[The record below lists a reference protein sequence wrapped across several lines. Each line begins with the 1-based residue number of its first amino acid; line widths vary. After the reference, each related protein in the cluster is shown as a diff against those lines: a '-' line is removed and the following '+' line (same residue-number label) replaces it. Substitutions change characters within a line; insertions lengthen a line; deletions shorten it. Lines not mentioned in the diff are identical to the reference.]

1 MSNEKKGS
9 LPATLVTASD
19 ENERDLLD
27 KLIKSWLANPGAA
40 GLREW
45 KGAPGPP
52 GWKARPGHSSSPPS
66 PSSHPPCLFNLC
78 PIILAKLDQ
87 PLHMQTPSYPAQENA
102 RLCEEMLGV
111 PATPGTH
118 LPATFSHLAG
128 SYDAHSYGYL
138 CSEVYTADTFDTL
151 FKQEGVLSGKVR
163 GRPAVQTNTEVLGLG
178 PDACATHLGLPGSEG
193 PALDPLLLCPLLSH
207 SRGGHTHTL
216 SEGGAPPSCS
226 PAPSRHV
233 AMDYRSCIL
242 RPGGSED
249 AKGMVKLFLG
259 CEPMQDAFLLSK
271 GLQVEGCR
279 PPAC

>member
-1 MSNEKKGS
+1 MLWGRERC
-9 LPATLVTASD
+9 TL
-19 ENERDLLD
+19 RG
-27 KLIKSWLANPGAA
+27 PGAA
-40 GLREW
+40 ASLSGGSASPSDLPTEGSPAERLDPLRSARSVFLLSALRPEGDALTGCTAGDENLREGS
-45 KGAPGPP
+45 GAGSVAPCEALALLPVSVGHRQRHPP
-52 GWKARPGHSSSPPS
+52 GHAGSSPPS

-118 LPATFSHLAG
+118 LPATFGHLAG
-128 SYDAHSYGYL
+128 SYDAHSYVYL
-138 CSEVYTADTFDTL
+138 CSEVYSADTFHTL
-151 FKQEGVLSGKVR
+151 FKQDGVLSGK
-163 GRPAVQTNTEVLGLG
+163 
-178 PDACATHLGLPGSEG
+178 
-193 PALDPLLLCPLLSH
+193 
-207 SRGGHTHTL
+207 
-216 SEGGAPPSCS
+216 
-226 PAPSRHV
+226 V

-249 AKGMVKLFLG
+249 AKGMVKPFLG
-259 CEPMQDAFLLSK
+259 CNPTQDAFLLSK

>member
-1 MSNEKKGS
+1 MHQLRSQEGAGVE
-9 LPATLVTASD
+9 LQARGGEGPASPVVLRQAIAK
-19 ENERDLLD
+19 DLLD

-151 FKQEGVLSGKVR
+151 FKQEGVLSGKV
-163 GRPAVQTNTEVLGLG
+163 
-178 PDACATHLGLPGSEG
+178 
-193 PALDPLLLCPLLSH
+193 
-207 SRGGHTHTL
+207 
-216 SEGGAPPSCS
+216 
-226 PAPSRHV
+226 